1 MRRRGFIFTFDAML
15 SLLLITIF
23 VSSIVVMSSNNQVY
37 STYIRNQNK
46 YVAEDTLTTLRT
58 ASLKDLVPQNVI
70 EEWENNGTLDLEL
83 VNEGMS
89 PLDIVSTYWA
99 TEPLYPS
106 KNLRHKAEI
115 ILGYL
120 LNRTLKDYNYEL
132 LINNY
137 TSPYLRKVGG
147 NYSQAPDVS
156 PATLVLSGYAYN
168 QTPRGYMARAYL
180 TKLGSKENT
189 YTIRGGYIY
198 ARTDNSN
205 QEVIIKYIV
214 PPGDI
219 PSDAQI
225 EEIDWFLE
233 PAWVGSQYEVYLNGQ
248 LIWSGYVDNNHPLTD
263 SDPSGGLQLIENF
276 LPGQQNVFEVH
287 VYRSGY
293 DGGED
298 GAQYIKIRYRT
309 SVPSTLKFPR
319 RFYFEDVTATY
330 PINVWKFLIIP
341 GLLRSLNIQVSVGN
355 VSSTE
360 PITLRFVF
368 DTEVSVSPTSC
379 SYDNAHQI
387 KTCYWSNTT
396 ISNTLSSNGYS
407 YTQISGKWTTIKV
420 SAGGNWYHNP
430 RIHLIKENSFIEADY
445 AVGVLLTPYS
455 IDITEPI
462 TAYTASNC
470 DASGFPGFCRNI
482 EWTFNVP
489 SGAIP
494 LWVKF
499 QSPWLHSVER
509 NPSQRL
515 RIDNPLI
522 SPTYL
527 YCHNGDGYSGCSPS
541 NPFTHFAQFGYA
553 TYSFDYAYNPLPN
566 AIATGTNTIG
576 VYLGPGYWLQPQN
589 GHGELTYVI
598 QAYAGYGD
606 VFPKLIR
613 PGCNGYNIT
622 YYWIGDANPHYITAG
637 ESPYCD
643 VTAGDLLA
651 NKTTYAVDDAIIRLF
666 NNLGGNGTSSEPL
679 LIELPANVNIDFA
692 SMGNIPGLFEPIQ
705 ITLRVWRES

>member
-1 MRRRGFIFTFDAML
+1 MRRRGFIFTLDALL
-15 SLLLITIF
+15 SLILVMVVVGSM
-23 VSSIVVMSSNNQVY
+23 VSIIDTTNVY
-37 STYIRNQNK
+37 STSLREGSK
-46 YVAEDTLTTLRT
+46 YKAEDVLTTLRNVP
-58 ASLKDLVPQNVI
+58 LKELVPPEILENWSREGII
-70 EEWENNGTLDLEL
+70 ESPL
-83 VNEGMS
+83 VNEDMS
-89 PLDIVSTYWA
+89 PIDIVATYWA
-99 TEPLYPS
+99 TRDIFPE
-106 KNLRHKAEI
+106 KNLTHKAEL

-120 LNRTLKDYNYEL
+120 LNKTLEGYYYEL

-137 TSPYLRKVGG
+137 TSPYLRKVGA
-147 NYSQAPDVS
+147 NYLQALEVS
-156 PATLVLSGYAYN
+156 PATLTLSGYAYN

-180 TKLGSKENT
+180 TKLGSKENV
-189 YTIRGGYIY
+189 YVVRGGYIY

-205 QEVIIKYIV
+205 QKVVIKYI
-214 PPGDI
+214 I
-219 PSDAQI
+219 PADAIPADASI
-225 EEIDWFLE
+225 EEIEWFLE
-233 PAWVGSQYEVYLNGQ
+233 PAWTYSNYDVYLNGQ
-248 LIWSGYVDNNHPLTD
+248 HIWSGTVSSNYKLDDTN
-263 SDPSGGLQLIENF
+263 PSGGLQLIENF
-276 LPGQQNVFEVH
+276 LLGQQNVFEVH

-355 VSSTE
+355 ISSSE

-368 DTEVSVSPTSC
+368 DIELSITPTSC
-379 SYDNAHQI
+379 TYDNVNKI

-396 ISNTLSSNGYS
+396 ISNALSSNGYN
-407 YTQISGKWTTIKV
+407 YTQISGKWTTIKIR
-420 SAGGNWYHNP
+420 AGGNWYHNP
-430 RIHLIKENSFIEADY
+430 RIHLIRENSFIEADY
-445 AVGVLLTPYS
+445 AIGVLLTPYS

-499 QSPWLHSVER
+499 QSPWLYYAGT

-553 TYSFDYAYNPLPN
+553 AYSFDYAYNPLPN
-566 AIATGTNTIG
+566 AIATGTNIIG

-613 PGCNGYNIT
+613 PGCSGYNIT
-622 YYWIGDANPHYITAG
+622 YYWIGDASPHYITAG

-643 VTAGDLLA
+643 VTADDLLA

-666 NNLGGNGTSSEPL
+666 NNLGGNGTATEPL

-692 SMGNIPGLFEPIQ
+692 SMGDIPGLFEPIQ

>member
-180 TKLGSKENT
+180 TKLGSKENV
-189 YTIRGGYIY
+189 YTVRGGYIY
-198 ARTDNSN
+198 ARTDDAT
-205 QEVIIKYIV
+205 QEVVIKYI
-214 PPGDI
+214 I
-219 PSDAQI
+219 PADAIPADASI
-225 EEIDWFLE
+225 EEIEWFLE
-233 PAWVGSQYEVYLNGQ
+233 PAWTYSDYDVYLNGQ
-248 LIWSGYVDNNHPLTD
+248 YIWSGNVYLNQRLDDTN
-263 SDPSGGLQLIENF
+263 PSGGFQLIENF
-276 LPGQQNVFEVH
+276 HLGQVNVFEVRVH
-287 VYRSGY
+287 NSRT
-293 DGGED
+293 GGED

-420 SAGGNWYHNP
+420 SAGG
-430 RIHLIKENSFIEADY
+430 
-445 AVGVLLTPYS
+445 
-455 IDITEPI
+455 
-462 TAYTASNC
+462 
-470 DASGFPGFCRNI
+470 
-482 EWTFNVP
+482 
-489 SGAIP
+489 
-494 LWVKF
+494 
-499 QSPWLHSVER
+499 
-509 NPSQRL
+509 
-515 RIDNPLI
+515 
-522 SPTYL
+522 
-527 YCHNGDGYSGCSPS
+527 
-541 NPFTHFAQFGYA
+541 
-553 TYSFDYAYNPLPN
+553 
-566 AIATGTNTIG
+566 
-576 VYLGPGYWLQPQN
+576 
-589 GHGELTYVI
+589 
-598 QAYAGYGD
+598 
-606 VFPKLIR
+606 
-613 PGCNGYNIT
+613 
-622 YYWIGDANPHYITAG
+622 
-637 ESPYCD
+637 
-643 VTAGDLLA
+643 
-651 NKTTYAVDDAIIRLF
+651 
-666 NNLGGNGTSSEPL
+666 
-679 LIELPANVNIDFA
+679 
-692 SMGNIPGLFEPIQ
+692 
-705 ITLRVWRES
+705 